1 MENRRFRTALGG
13 FHRQDVLD
21 YIENAAREAQE
32 LLDESKQACRML
44 EAESGDLRMQL
55 AAQTARVAAL
65 EAERDALASACEDRE
80 ILRAALDEAHNDAAA
95 AGEELSRLRKRL
107 DEAEPDAAAYREI
120 RERLAAVEIDAHRRA
135 AEIEHTAAAEAEALR
150 AQLAL
155 LLAAAK
161 NVFDAGR
168 TDYESTAAHIIGE
181 LERVKTTLLRAGEKL
196 EPVGEKLRELKIGKP
211 D

>member
-1 MENRRFRTALGG
+1 LENRRFRTALGG

-21 YIENAAREAQE
+21 YIENAAGEAQE
-32 LLDESKQACRML
+32 RLDESRKAGEALKAERDDL
-44 EAESGDLRMQL
+44 EMQL

-80 ILRAALDEAHNDAAA
+80 ALRAALEGAHADAAA
-95 AGEELSRLRKRL
+95 AGEDLARLQKRL
-107 DEAEPDAAAYREI
+107 DEAEPDAAAYREL

-155 LLAAAK
+155 LLGEAK
-161 NVFDAGR
+161 RTFDAGR
-168 TDYESTAAHIIGE
+168 TDYEATAAHIIGE
-181 LERVKTTLLRAGEKL
+181 MERVKGTLLRAGEKL

-211 D
+211 E